1 MIKAYGSVRLADIEA
16 ARPGEWDFSG
26 ATHARVQLPSEPDHE
41 LEMQR
46 RGFVFADRTLKASI
60 SLGRC
65 KVEKVELEKLIRLPI
80 VETPAYREDI
90 FRIACSSFTAD
101 RRFHILPACDADIA
115 SLVLREW
122 VDALGSVL
130 VCLFR
135 ETPAGF
141 LALRECGDALF
152 VHLAAVEEK
161 FRMSGAGMAL
171 YAKACKESKGR
182 RHRSGGEAASV
193 ILTARKDRPR
203 WLQEAGRAHQFA
215 QHGSHEYVCRLRGC
229 FYRAL

>member
-1 MIKAYGSVRLADIEA
+1 MIKAYGAVRLLDIEA

-46 RGFVFADRTLKASI
+46 RGFIFVERTLKASI

-65 KVEKVELEKLIRLPI
+65 KVGKAELEKLIRLPI

-101 RRFHILPACDADIA
+101 RRFHIVPVCDASVA

-122 VDALGSVL
+122 VDKLGSAF

-135 ETPAGF
+135 EKPAGF
-141 LALRECGDALF
+141 MALRECGDALF

-161 FRMSGAGMAL
+161 FRMSGAAMAL
-171 YAKACKESKGR
+171 YAKACKEAGARGFRRLEGR
-182 RHRSGGEAASV
+182 ISSCNTAVMNIYAAFGAV
-193 ILTARKDRPR
+193 FTEPYDVFLKEVGHDA
-203 WLQEAGRAHQFA
+203 
-215 QHGSHEYVCRLRGC
+215 
-229 FYRAL
+229 

>member
-141 LALRECGDALF
+141 LALRRCLVRPPGG
-152 VHLAAVEEK
+152 
-161 FRMSGAGMAL
+161 SGR
-171 YAKACKESKGR
+171 EVS
-182 RHRSGGEAASV
+182 HERSGHGAVCKGLQGGRS
-193 ILTARKDRPR
+193 AR
-203 WLQEAGRAHQFA
+203 LQEAGRAHQFA

>member
-90 FRIACSSFTAD
+90 FLIACSSFTAD

-171 YAKACKESKGR
+171 YAKACKEAGARGFRRLEGR
-182 RHRSGGEAASV
+182 ISSRNTAVMNMYAAFGAV
-193 ILTARKDRPR
+193 FTEPCDVFLKEVGHDA
-203 WLQEAGRAHQFA
+203 
-215 QHGSHEYVCRLRGC
+215 
-229 FYRAL
+229 